1 MWQIDLRLLDATRTY
16 NHCERVGDE
25 RDLAFDAGSLVL
37 DVAAFDGS
45 DRFDAAQ
52 VCLGGSQGPK
62 ALTIPEQAL
71 HRGVIALDQVVSPL
85 TIDTPNAVEVWI
97 VSLIDLTDDAPLA
110 MCLVGHGCHRPVQPH
125 TFDRFVEKCLRGLC
139 IPPCGQA
146 EIYHLSVYI
155 DGSP

>member
-1 MWQIDLRLLDATRTY
+1 MTSRGLLHYLWQIDLRLLDATRTY

-85 TIDTPNAVEVWI
+85 TIDMPNAVEVWI
-97 VSLIDLTDDAPLA
+97 VSLIDLTDDAPVASYVPCRSRLSPA
-110 MCLVGHGCHRPVQPH
+110 CAAAHVRS
-125 TFDRFVEKCLRGLC
+125 LC
-139 IPPCGQA
+139 
-146 EIYHLSVYI
+146 
-155 DGSP
+155 